1 MYVHIYTHTQ
11 MYALKHTPTD
21 LIFKYSK
28 RTICK
33 YINTPT
39 YITVATA
46 TPRTKL
52 QCVSARVLVD
62 YDGEQVTASDHCAVL
77 ADFVS
82 Q

>member
-1 MYVHIYTHTQ
+1 

-28 RTICK
+28 RIICK

-39 YITVATA
+39 YITAATA
-46 TPRTKL
+46 TSRTKL
-52 QCVSARVLVD
+52 QCASARVLVD
-62 YDGEQVTASDHCAVL
+62 YDGEQVITSDHCAIF